1 MFYQWL
7 ETYIYYL
14 SYKTIFESSVL
25 IKIIKKNPYLNKTYS
40 RYQRT
45 ISNRYLGH
53 IYNEKN
59 PPKTDGFCS
68 FEIENLVLTGVPFIF
83 ICNHAKQIEK
93 ERKKNS
99 QLVVFFFFL
108 ALRCPLH
115 YLLHFISYI
124 SYIVKFVS
132 MINIIDK
139 IYFLC
144 TVIYQHERHQ
154 E

>member
-99 QLVVFFFFL
+99 QLVVFVFFFSATMSS
-108 ALRCPLH
+108 ALSSS
-115 YLLHFISYI
+115 LHFIHFIYCKI
-124 SYIVKFVS
+124 C
-132 MINIIDK
+132 INDK
-139 IYFLC
+139 YN
-144 TVIYQHERHQ
+144 
-154 E
+154 

>member
-7 ETYIYYL
+7 ETYIYL

-99 QLVVFFFFL
+99 QLVVFVLFFSATMSS
-108 ALRCPLH
+108 ALSSS
-115 YLLHFISYI
+115 LHFIHFIYCKI
-124 SYIVKFVS
+124 C
-132 MINIIDK
+132 INDK
-139 IYFLC
+139 YN
-144 TVIYQHERHQ
+144 
-154 E
+154 